1 MLKLPPKSKTIL
13 KQSNLKLR
21 RTRISVRKKLK
32 KRLKPVMSHLSGR
45 HSPRSR
51 LFQKTFKKV
60 KKLVGKTSHPK
71 KMKLL
76 LRLIMN

>member
-45 HSPRSR
+45 HSLRSR
-51 LFQKTFKKV
+51 LFQEMN
-60 KKLVGKTSHPK
+60 KLVNKSSHPK